1 MGYLKP
7 LQWIERK
14 PEAERQQWVLITF
27 AILAQG
33 ANILLAY
40 RATTTQGEVWNF
52 PFSSKPHVGQMC
64 GRVGNQAVAF
74 FQAALHPAHVKQK

>member
-27 AILAQG
+27 AIIAQG
-33 ANILLAY
+33 ANILLAL
-40 RATTTQGEVWNF
+40 AGDNN
-52 PFSSKPHVGQMC
+52 SG
-64 GRVGNQAVAF
+64 
-74 FQAALHPAHVKQK
+74 